1 MDVCRISSDGLRF
14 VLYHPDG
21 GKGVP
26 IEEEPPDLPPGG
38 ADSIFSY
45 ENLPEKHWKKY
56 QYAAR
61 FVQMVKAK
69 TPKIT
74 YYSEK
79 AKCQLM
85 ETLEDYEASFYSGKL
100 KLLILTEVFVLYV
113 TDMVKK
119 YEGQTLQNDIEADS
133 QFIISISF
141 FLQLDC

>member
-1 MDVCRISSDGLRF
+1 MLEFIKYKTRYKEHRVVDVCRISADGLRF
-14 VLYHPDG
+14 VLYHPEG
-21 GKGVP
+21 GKGVA
-26 IEEEPPDLPPGG
+26 IKDEPPDVPPGG

-56 QYAAR
+56 LYAAR

-85 ETLEDYEASFYSGKL
+85 ETLEDYEASFYTGKWG
-100 KLLILTEVFVLYV
+100 
-113 TDMVKK
+113 K
-119 YEGQTLQNDIEADS
+119 YLS
-133 QFIISISF
+133 QWSK
-141 FLQLDC
+141 